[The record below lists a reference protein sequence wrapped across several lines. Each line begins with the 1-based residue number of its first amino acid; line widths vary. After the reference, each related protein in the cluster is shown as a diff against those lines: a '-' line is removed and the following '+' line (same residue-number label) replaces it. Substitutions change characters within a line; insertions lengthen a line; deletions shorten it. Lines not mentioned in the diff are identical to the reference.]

1 MIQDFSIWWMASWH
15 PQQGTALL
23 NWVHEL
29 LHRANWGIRTHLITL
44 GLKKKIKNWAVFRQ
58 LNRFKTK
65 QYYHCHEIPM
75 NGDLCIIS
83 TFIYYGDT
91 SGYPGTQNKIYQKVQ
106 THKWPLT
113 GGQEQKTTHYS
124 RTNILLRDI
133 LGEDPLSY
141 KNTQEWCLSAY

>member
-1 MIQDFSIWWMASWH
+1 MMNGILASSAGNCSSKLGPWVTT
-15 PQQGTALL
+15 QSKLRYQNSL
-23 NWVHEL
+23 N
-29 LHRANWGIRTHLITL
+29 NFGIK
-44 GLKKKIKNWAVFRQ
+44 KKKIKNWAVFRQ